1 MNFKNIREVASN
13 LQSWLPVAD
22 SIGSN
27 LNIDISRLASSLRS
41 AKGVLDQTRILR
53 QYTGWSTCNQHAR
66 SRLLMRDLPLLIRR
80 GKILFST
87 KIMVTPT
94 VTMSQL
100 GEAVVSDGP
109 AKSWAIG
116 SAGSAPS
123 SSRVRTP
130 FRQYN

>member
-1 MNFKNIREVASN
+1 
-13 LQSWLPVAD
+13 
-22 SIGSN
+22 
-27 LNIDISRLASSLRS
+27 
-41 AKGVLDQTRILR
+41 
-53 QYTGWSTCNQHAR
+53 
-66 SRLLMRDLPLLIRR
+66 
-80 GKILFST
+80 
-87 KIMVTPT
+87 MVTPT

-130 FRQYN
+130 FPTI